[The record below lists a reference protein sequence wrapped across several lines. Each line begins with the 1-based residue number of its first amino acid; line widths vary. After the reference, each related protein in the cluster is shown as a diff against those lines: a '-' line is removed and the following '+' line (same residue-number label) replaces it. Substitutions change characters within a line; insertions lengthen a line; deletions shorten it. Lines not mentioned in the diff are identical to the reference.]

1 MHSLAKW
8 HIPQSAQQSSS
19 KSHIWEIL
27 EINSNPL
34 TFFSVC
40 QQQGPLLPFANGRQ
54 TSENFKISLKSPNTL
69 KNSTPPSLGNIGGG
83 GPSLPGLGNGS
94 SGSSSNSSSSSSS
107 IAQLNAAALGL
118 GPSVSILS
126 NVTSTNPKTPS
137 PSTHEVRVLIYHMPC
152 SFITCFIYHI
162 EYQGFY
168 RAH

>member
-34 TFFSVC
+34 TSFSVC

-94 SGSSSNSSSSSSS
+94 SGSSSNSSSSS

-137 PSTHEVRVLIYHMPC
+137 PSTHEVRDQIYHMVS
-152 SFITCFIYHI
+152 SFITWFICHI